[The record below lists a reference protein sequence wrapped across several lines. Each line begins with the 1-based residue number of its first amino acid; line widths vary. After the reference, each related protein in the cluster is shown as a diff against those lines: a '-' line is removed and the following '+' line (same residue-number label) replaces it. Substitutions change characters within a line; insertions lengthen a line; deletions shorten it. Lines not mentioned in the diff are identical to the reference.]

1 MPNHHEGINIFQIRY
16 VFPDF
21 ASPLSDVN
29 LATDSSPFLCVS
41 FSVPLR
47 QTHTQTL
54 IHPCVQIKLGI
65 ILVSQD
71 LNSFTWTSIMIN
83 TLQFSPMGEFRKQK
97 NYTEYLWPSYIW
109 GACGSAGKL
118 VKNPSAMWETWVRSL
133 GWEDPLESSQGNS
146 YALQYSGLE
155 NSRDCIVHGVAKSRT
170 RLSDFHF
177 IFLKP

>member
-177 IFLKP
+177 I